1 MNSTPEKAPARVGV
15 RSRLLALAVVA
26 ALVVGAAGVPVAGN
40 DKKSKRKKEEPYA
53 LLVGSVFDGNG
64 LRMRGV
70 TVRIREKDGKRK
82 WEAQTNGLGEFAVHL
97 PPGPAVY
104 IAVAAVSGYAED
116 TKEVSFTGEER
127 QDISL
132 RLWRSGSGKP

>member
-1 MNSTPEKAPARVGV
+1 MISILDRARDRIGRRRVFV
-15 RSRLLALAVVA
+15 VLAVLALV
-26 ALVVGAAGVPVAGN
+26 AGVAGLPAAEK
-40 DKKSKRKKEEPYA
+40 DKKSKHKKEAPYA

-64 LRMRGV
+64 LRMAGA

-82 WEAQTNGLGEFAVHL
+82 WEVQTNGLGEFAVHL

-104 IAVAAVSGYAED
+104 IVAAAPAGYSED
-116 TKEVSFTGEER
+116 TKEVSFSSEER

-132 RLWRSGSGKP
+132 RVWRSGSGKQ